1 MIYDEQSHTSN
12 VKLKQIMKKFSNTYI
27 FIYITALVVVIAVV
41 LTLVSTGLKP
51 RRDRNKQAE
60 KCQQILRA
68 AGHDIDRSKAVD
80 AFSNLAV
87 PLTEDG
93 RKYKVVC
100 SDGTYG
106 IAIRLDGK
114 GLWGPIWGYAV
125 TNIEGT
131 ILKGV
136 AFDHKSET
144 PGLGA
149 KITDEAFQ
157 KSFEGKKLYDKDGN
171 FVSVRVLK
179 PGTSTDIAEDNR
191 VDAISGATI
200 TSRGV
205 DQMMQCSIHNSQLTK
220 HN

>member
-1 MIYDEQSHTSN
+1 
-12 VKLKQIMKKFSNTYI
+12 MKKFSNTYI
-27 FIYITALVVVIAVV
+27 FVYITALVTVIAVV

-51 RRDRNKQAE
+51 RRDRNKEAE
-60 KCQQILRA
+60 KYQQILRA
-68 AGHDIDRSKAVD
+68 AGHDIDRSKAVE

-93 RKYKVVC
+93 SRYKVIC
-100 SDGTYG
+100 ADGTNG
-106 IAIRLDGK
+106 IAVRLDGK

-125 TNIEGT
+125 LTEDGT
-131 ILKGV
+131 TVKGV

-149 KITDEAFQ
+149 KITEESFM
-157 KSFEGKKLYDKDGN
+157 KSFEGKRLYDKNGN

-179 PGTSTDIAEDNR
+179 AGKDPEIAEENR

-205 DQMMQCSIHNSQLTK
+205 DEMMKQLVMS
-220 HN
+220 NE

>member
-1 MIYDEQSHTSN
+1 
-12 VKLKQIMKKFSNTYI
+12 MKKFSNTYI
-27 FIYITALVVVIAVV
+27 FLYITALVTVIAVV

-51 RRDRNKQAE
+51 RRDRNKEAE

-93 RKYKVVC
+93 RQYQVVC
-100 SDGTYG
+100 ADGTKG

-125 TNIEGT
+125 LSEDGKTV
-131 ILKGV
+131 KGV
-136 AFDHKSET
+136 CFDHKSET

-149 KITDEAFQ
+149 KITDEAFM

-171 FVSVRVLK
+171 YVSVRVLK
-179 PGTSTDIAEDNR
+179 PGTSAEIAEENR

-205 DQMMQCSIHNSQLTK
+205 DQMMKEELVLEINHF
-220 HN
+220 

>member
-1 MIYDEQSHTSN
+1 
-12 VKLKQIMKKFSNTYI
+12 MKKFTNTYM
-27 FIYITALVVVIAVV
+27 FVYITVLVTVIAVV

-87 PLTEDG
+87 PLTD
-93 RKYKVVC
+93 
-100 SDGTYG
+100 DGTQYRVICADG
-106 IAIRLDGK
+106 TNGVAIRLDGK

-125 TNIEGT
+125 LSEDGT
-131 ILKGV
+131 TVKGV

-149 KITDEAFQ
+149 KITEESFM
-157 KSFEGKKLYDKDGN
+157 KSFEGKKLYNKDGKY
-171 FVSVRVLK
+171 VSVRVLK
-179 PGTSTDIAEDNR
+179 PGTSSEIAAENR

-205 DQMMQCSIHNSQLTK
+205 DEMMQKLVISNE
-220 HN
+220 

>member
-1 MIYDEQSHTSN
+1 
-12 VKLKQIMKKFSNTYI
+12 MKKFSNTYI
-27 FIYITALVVVIAVV
+27 FLYITALVTVIAVV

-51 RRDRNKQAE
+51 RRDRNKEAE

-87 PLTEDG
+87 PLTDDG
-93 RKYKVVC
+93 RQYQIVC
-100 SDGTYG
+100 ADGTKG

-125 TNIEGT
+125 LSEDGKTV
-131 ILKGV
+131 KGV
-136 AFDHKSET
+136 CFDHKSET

-149 KITDEAFQ
+149 KITDEAFM

-171 FVSVRVLK
+171 YVSVRVLK
-179 PGTSTDIAEDNR
+179 PGTSAEVAEENR

-205 DQMMQCSIHNSQLTK
+205 DQMMKEELVLEINHF
-220 HN
+220 

>member
-1 MIYDEQSHTSN
+1 
-12 VKLKQIMKKFSNTYI
+12 MKNYSNTYI
-27 FIYITALVVVIAVV
+27 FLYITALVIIIAVV

-51 RRDRNKQAE
+51 RRDLNRQAE

-68 AGHDIDRSKAVD
+68 AGHDIDRSKAVE
-80 AFSNLAV
+80 AFSNLAE

-93 RKYKVVC
+93 QQYRVVC
-100 SDGTYG
+100 ADGSKGT
-106 IAIRLDGK
+106 AIRLDGK

-125 TNIEGT
+125 VSEDGQT
-131 ILKGV
+131 LKGV
-136 AFDHKSET
+136 SFDHKSET

-149 KITDEAFQ
+149 KITDEAFL
-157 KSFEGKKLYDKDGN
+157 KAFEGKKLYDSKGN

-179 PGTSTDIAEDNR
+179 PGTNGDVAEENR

-205 DQMMQCSIHNSQLTK
+205 DEMLGNLK
-220 HN
+220 ND

>member
-1 MIYDEQSHTSN
+1 
-12 VKLKQIMKKFSNTYI
+12 MKKFSNTYI
-27 FIYITALVVVIAVV
+27 FAYITALVTVIAVV

-51 RRDRNKQAE
+51 RRDLNKQAE

-80 AFSNLAV
+80 AFSNLAE
-87 PLTEDG
+87 PLTDDG
-93 RKYKVVC
+93 RQYRVIC
-100 SDGTYG
+100 ADGSKG
-106 IAIRLDGK
+106 IALRLDGK

-125 TNIEGT
+125 VSEDGQT
-131 ILKGV
+131 LKGV
-136 AFDHKSET
+136 SFDHKSET

-149 KITDEAFQ
+149 KITEAAFL

-171 FVSVRVLK
+171 YVSVRVLK
-179 PGTSTDIAEDNR
+179 SGTSTEIAEENR

-205 DQMMQCSIHNSQLTK
+205 DEMMQSSIHNSQFTI

>member
-1 MIYDEQSHTSN
+1 
-12 VKLKQIMKKFSNTYI
+12 MKNYSNTYI
-27 FIYITALVVVIAVV
+27 FLYITALVIVIAVV

-68 AGHDIDRSKAVD
+68 AGHDIDRSKAVE
-80 AFSNLAV
+80 AFSNLAE
-87 PLTEDG
+87 PLTDDG
-93 RKYKVVC
+93 RQYRVVC
-100 SDGTYG
+100 ADGSKGT
-106 IAIRLDGK
+106 AIRLDGK

-125 TNIEGT
+125 ISEDGQTLEG
-131 ILKGV
+131 V
-136 AFDHKSET
+136 SFDHKSET

-149 KITDEAFQ
+149 KITEEAFV
-157 KSFEGKKLYDKDGN
+157 KAFEGKKLYDSKGN

-179 PGTSTDIAEDNR
+179 SGTNGDVAEENR

-205 DQMMQCSIHNSQLTK
+205 DEMLGNLK
-220 HN
+220 ND

>member
-1 MIYDEQSHTSN
+1 
-12 VKLKQIMKKFSNTYI
+12 MKKFSNTYI

-51 RRDRNKQAE
+51 RRDLNKQAE
-60 KCQQILRA
+60 MCQQILRA
-68 AGHDIDRSKAVD
+68 AGHDIDRSKAAE
-80 AFSNLAV
+80 AFPHLAV

-93 RKYKVVC
+93 RQYSIIC
-100 SDGTYG
+100 ADGSKG
-106 IAIRLDGK
+106 IALRLDGK
-114 GLWGPIWGYAV
+114 GLWGPIWGYV
-125 TNIEGT
+125 VLTEDGT
-131 ILKGV
+131 TIKGV

-149 KITDEAFQ
+149 KITEAAFM

-171 FVSVRVLK
+171 YVSVRVLK
-179 PGTSTDIAEDNR
+179 PGTSPEIAKDNR

-205 DQMMQCSIHNSQLTK
+205 DEMMQSSIHNSQFTI

>member
-1 MIYDEQSHTSN
+1 
-12 VKLKQIMKKFSNTYI
+12 MKKFSNTYI

-51 RRDRNKQAE
+51 RRDLNKQAE
-60 KCQQILRA
+60 MCQQILRA
-68 AGHDIDRSKAVD
+68 AGHDIDRSKAAE
-80 AFSNLAV
+80 AFPHLAV

-93 RKYKVVC
+93 RQYSIIC
-100 SDGTYG
+100 ADGSKG
-106 IAIRLDGK
+106 IALRLDGK
-114 GLWGPIWGYAV
+114 GLWGPIWGYV
-125 TNIEGT
+125 VLTEDGT
-131 ILKGV
+131 TIKGV

-149 KITDEAFQ
+149 KITEAAFM

-171 FVSVRVLK
+171 YVSVRVLK
-179 PGTSTDIAEDNR
+179 PGTSPEIAKENR

-205 DQMMQCSIHNSQLTK
+205 DEMMQSSIHNSQFTI